1 MSRTNTRSH
10 SLDVKTNMADV
21 GPLKGKPIETVKL
34 SYSRCSPGAISW
46 SLDDRLS
53 VITDQG
59 VYVLTLVSSIR
70 PGLNLEKTFIPN
82 HSVPWT
88 MDVDMNRKKVIDDRC
103 SDFDWCLDPQLNKA
117 LFETISFEKVAWSP
131 LNCDNNGR
139 CVVATLSSD
148 HQLCIHLPP
157 MLGFK
162 WKEVVNLSQALRSH
176 VAANNFKIH
185 QNVMQTQQEKT
196 SQPKHVF
203 SNSESVKKFNERTQ
217 LLSTTCLHWFS
228 EIYHHNRDSI
238 TDETGS
244 SGSDGR
250 FAVLATGNQS
260 GHVIFWKAALP
271 ITMNSTSV
279 ELQGFLDT
287 HQSWPCSLSWR
298 SITNTHG
305 LLAVGSI
312 DGFVKVFSIAVL
324 PSVTG
329 LADYVFWGDRDE
341 MQVHWMEWMPSPQA
355 NTSYQLVVSKGS
367 SVIIFSFSVKG
378 TVLSQK
384 PTYKIITE
392 VHRLPITGLTC
403 ARGGTVFS
411 CSLDGSVQMLT
422 SDKTPPRSIDYNAKK
437 RFLCNGI
444 GVSANAVFVALFLF
458 PSNYTSQSL
467 ESHQT
472 QILFI
477 NISDGSSAV
486 DQFLSNESVNVE
498 NKWDVFKAMQL
509 FVSQSKHLTLAF
521 FTDPSHYSYGLL
533 ILRQYVLSLVAL
545 MFSEGEGNDNTNYS
559 VQLEYTVRYMYKCL
573 GTATLRKWIE
583 GRASETVN
591 QSDSL
596 TALLISDWLVMN
608 FNDPPVLDLVTNI
621 YSMCG
626 DAEGLKATSA
636 PQGQSK
642 RNGEDLLHA
651 KNVNDPQEQ
660 NIALQNSTE
669 ADDGRG
675 AAAQP
680 MEANHGPSLTPT
692 LAGGLKDQIS
702 LPSREKCPICES
714 DIPMENMENGTCRN
728 GHKWQR
734 CCAKFTVCSELFH
747 KRCQD
752 CSRCVSMPYSGLSP
766 WMCGLLE
773 SITKCPFC
781 FGFFSTLS

>member
-1 MSRTNTRSH
+1 
-10 SLDVKTNMADV
+10 MADV

-34 SYSRCSPGAISW
+34 SYSRCIPGAISW

-70 PGLNLEKTFIPN
+70 PGLNLQKSFIPN
-82 HSVPWT
+82 HSEPWT
-88 MDVDMNRKKVIDDRC
+88 MDVGMNRKKVIDDRC
-103 SDFDWCLDPQLNKA
+103 SDFDWCLDPQLNRA

-162 WKEVVNLSQALRSH
+162 WKEVINLSKALRCH

-185 QNVMQTQQEKT
+185 QNVLKTQEE
-196 SQPKHVF
+196 QPGHPKYVF
-203 SNSESVKKFNERTQ
+203 SNSESVKGFNQRTQ

-228 EIYHHNRDSI
+228 EIYHHNRN
-238 TDETGS
+238 TMADEAGT
-244 SGSDGR
+244 SGSDCR
-250 FAVLATGNQS
+250 YAVLATGNQS

-271 ITMNSTSV
+271 ITMNATSV
-279 ELQGFLDT
+279 KLEGFLDT
-287 HQSWPCSLSWR
+287 HQSWPCSLSWQ

-324 PSVTG
+324 PSMTG

-341 MQVHWMEWMPSPQA
+341 MQVQWMEWMPSLQA
-355 NTSYQLVVSKGS
+355 NTGYQLVVSKGS
-367 SVIIFSFSVKG
+367 SVIIFSLSVKG
-378 TVLSQK
+378 TVLCQK
-384 PTYKIITE
+384 PTLRIITD
-392 VHRLPITGLTC
+392 VHRLPITGLAC
-403 ARGGTVFS
+403 AQGGTVFS

-422 SDKTPPRSIDYNAKK
+422 SEKTPPRSIDYNAKK
-437 RFLCNGI
+437 PFMCNGI
-444 GVSANAVFVALFLF
+444 GVSRNAVFIALFLF

-472 QILFI
+472 QIQFI

-486 DQFLSNESVNVE
+486 DQFLSNKSVNVE
-498 NKWDVFKAMQL
+498 NKWDVCKTMQL
-509 FVSQSKHLTLAF
+509 FLSQSKRLTVAFVTDLA
-521 FTDPSHYSYGLL
+521 HQSYNLL
-533 ILRQYVLSLVAL
+533 ILRQYVLSLVIL
-545 MFSEGEGNDNTNYS
+545 MFSEGEGNDNTDYS
-559 VQLEYTVRYMYKCL
+559 VQLEYTVRHIYKRL
-573 GTATLRKWIE
+573 GTATLRKWID

-591 QSDSL
+591 HSDSL

-608 FNDPPVLDLVTNI
+608 FNDPPVLDLVTKI
-621 YSMCG
+621 YRICG
-626 DAEGLKATSA
+626 DDKGLKATSA
-636 PQGQSK
+636 LQEQSK
-642 RNGEDLLHA
+642 RNGEDCLHA
-651 KNVNDPQEQ
+651 KNVSEPQEQ
-660 NIALQNSTE
+660 NFALQNSTE
-669 ADDGRG
+669 ADDDGKG

-680 MEANHGPSLTPT
+680 MEANYGPSFTPS
-692 LAGGLKDQIS
+692 LAGGSKDLIS
-702 LPSREKCPICES
+702 LPAREKCLICES
-714 DIPMENMENGTCRN
+714 DTPMENMEYGTCKN

-734 CCAKFTVCSELFH
+734 CCVKVTVCSELFH

-752 CSRCVSMPYSGLSP
+752 CSRCVSMPHPGLSP
-766 WMCGLLE
+766 WMHGLLE
-773 SITKCPFC
+773 STTKCPFC